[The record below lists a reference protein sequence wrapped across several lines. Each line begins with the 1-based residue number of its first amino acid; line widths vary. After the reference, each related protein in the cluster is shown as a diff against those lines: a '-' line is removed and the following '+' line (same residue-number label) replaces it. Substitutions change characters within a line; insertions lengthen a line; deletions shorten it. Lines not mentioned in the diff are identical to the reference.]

1 MCNLIEEETGE
12 NVGDVRE
19 HMQETMQ
26 KYSSV
31 FKTKDLLEVGF
42 NNIEKMVNNTFRIND
57 KGLIWNTDLIEALEL
72 RNMLALAYVTTS
84 ASLFR
89 EESRGS
95 HYRYDFPERDDDN
108 WMYHT
113 LSWCKDKKL
122 TNLKSDVNFDGLY
135 KNEME
140 TIPPAKRVY

>member
-1 MCNLIEEETGE
+1 
-12 NVGDVRE
+12 
-19 HMQETMQ
+19 
-26 KYSSV
+26 
-31 FKTKDLLEVGF
+31 
-42 NNIEKMVNNTFRIND
+42 
-57 KGLIWNTDLIEALEL
+57 
-72 RNMLALAYVTTS
+72 MLALAYLTVG

-113 LSWCKDKKL
+113 LSWYDAKKNKL
-122 TNLKSDVNFDGLY
+122 KNKKSDVNFSGLY

-140 TIPPAKRVY
+140 TIPAAKRVY

>member
-1 MCNLIEEETGE
+1 
-12 NVGDVRE
+12 
-19 HMQETMQ
+19 MQETMQ

-31 FKTKDLLEVGF
+31 FKTKELLEIGF
-42 NNIEKMVNNTFRIND
+42 ENIERLVGNKFRIND

-84 ASLFR
+84 ASIFR

-113 LSWCKDKKL
+113 LSWYNNNKI
-122 TNLKSDVNFDGLY
+122 TNEKSDVNFDGLY
-135 KNEME
+135 KDEME
-140 TIPPAKRVY
+140 TVPPAKRVY